1 MLNFF
6 VTEYL
11 YLSFGAGI
19 GAKEPVERHMGWS
32 IVAVEVGVV
41 QQVVV
46 CSRCSQAT
54 EKREEE
60 KNNWHGSRHFELASK
75 VTCGSHG

>member
-11 YLSFGAGI
+11 YLIFGAGI

-46 CSRCSQAT
+46 VAAPRPLRK
-54 EKREEE
+54 EK
-60 KNNWHGSRHFELASK
+60 KKKTTDMAAAILNWPPK
-75 VTCGSHG
+75 

>member
-41 QQVVV
+41 QQVLVV
-46 CSRCSQAT
+46 AAPRPLRK
-54 EKREEE
+54 EK
-60 KNNWHGSRHFELASK
+60 KKKTTDMAAAILNWPPK
-75 VTCGSHG
+75 